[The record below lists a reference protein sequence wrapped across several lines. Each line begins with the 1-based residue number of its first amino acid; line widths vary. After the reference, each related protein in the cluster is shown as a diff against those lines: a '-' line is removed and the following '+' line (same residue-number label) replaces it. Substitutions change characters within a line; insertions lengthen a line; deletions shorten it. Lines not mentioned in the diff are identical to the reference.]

1 MKDNNYMEW
10 IAHCGIVK
18 VGHEA
23 ESLNK
28 YNKMQNNEI

>member
-1 MKDNNYMEW
+1 MKDNNYTEW
-10 IAHCGIVK
+10 IAHREIVK